1 MPRWQLDR
9 WVAVHDAIEEWYRSD
24 LSDDQAVPD
33 IVNRIMG
40 WMDPVQRFVAE
51 RLFATYRQVMPKR
64 TDERV
69 DLDPARSEVL
79 DADTNSLLAA
89 ASQIRIETDGE
100 IEHVKLKTGRAAPS
114 DNEKAVL
121 IEGSPDPAIR
131 FVEVALAIGEVNDLE
146 LPEAQRTAAI
156 GRLFAI
162 PQKVDTLERKG
173 TRPGLH
179 CFQCP
184 RPARCGQYPYMV
196 EGSGGH
202 SRAVLVS
209 KTWLA
214 KLALCERQV
223 AWARLYSIP
232 QKERDTGDMGPRFSG
247 SAFHEA
253 IASALLSDD
262 PNRVM
267 RAAVHGIEPSEQAEL
282 LWLWERHLELVETE
296 PHPLTVRETEYGIGV
311 TMTAPGVHIDSRDR
325 EHADQPV
332 AVIFAG
338 LADAVGREAGGTPAV
353 LEHRT
358 GASANSLH
366 LEPELYALGAHLLT
380 GDTPVA
386 VHTHSLR
393 APGGPSCNRR
403 TFNKTDLVDAANKL
417 QSAAAT
423 ITNWHP
429 TNSLSPTF
437 RVGDWCTYCPFD
449 SVCPDYRTV

>member
-1 MPRWQLDR
+1 MPRWQLEL
-9 WVAVHDAIEEWYRSD
+9 WVVVHDAIEEWYRSD

-79 DADTNSLLAA
+79 NADTNSLLAA
-89 ASQIRIETDGE
+89 ASQIRIETYGE
-100 IEHVKLKTGRAAPS
+100 IEHVKLKTGRAATS

-131 FVEVALAIGEVNDLE
+131 FIEVAL
-146 LPEAQRTAAI
+146 AI

-267 RAAVHGIEPSEQAEL
+267 RAAVHRIEPSEQAEL

-296 PHPLTVRETEYGIGV
+296 PHPLTVRNRV
-311 TMTAPGVHIDSRDR
+311 RDR
-325 EHADQPV
+325 GHHDGPRCPHR
-332 AVIFAG
+332 
-338 LADAVGREAGGTPAV
+338 LTRSGTRRPACCC
-353 LEHRT
+353 
-358 GASANSLH
+358 
-366 LEPELYALGAHLLT
+366 
-380 GDTPVA
+380 D
-386 VHTHSLR
+386 LR
-393 APGGPSCNRR
+393 RSRRRRR
-403 TFNKTDLVDAANKL
+403 T
-417 QSAAAT
+417 
-423 ITNWHP
+423 
-429 TNSLSPTF
+429 
-437 RVGDWCTYCPFD
+437 
-449 SVCPDYRTV
+449 